1 MVVQMVAHKEGYQS
15 RSQVV
20 LLYQEAQ
27 MGVMTVVLKRALHL
41 EVQEVVAEECLQSQA
56 AILVV
61 NYHRREISRMKVN
74 LQLVEFAGLLV
85 PVVQV

>member
-15 RSQVV
+15 QSQVV

-41 EVQEVVAEECLQSQA
+41 EVQEVVLAAVVEEYLQLHCDSCCE
-56 AILVV
+56 
-61 NYHRREISRMKVN
+61 YHHRDFEMKVN
-74 LQLVEFAGLLV
+74 LSRLSLLG
-85 PVVQV
+85 